1 MKSPLYVIMVT
12 IALLVTLTLPALSSK
27 SVISGGR
34 AGGRQISHEQVA
46 RRGANVVCQSGYRM
60 RRLSGPS
67 AAVAI
72 CAKRPSTRDRLV
84 RRAFGRRLLQQ
95 GCIVLAQGCRRAGQR
110 VQQLPGLLK
119 AGLGLLRVAS
129 VQQDLSPVEE

>member
-46 RRGANVVCQSGYRM
+46 RRGANAVCQS
-60 RRLSGPS
+60 
-67 AAVAI
+67 
-72 CAKRPSTRDRLV
+72 
-84 RRAFGRRLLQQ
+84 AFVCG
-95 GCIVLAQGCRRAGQR
+95 G
-110 VQQLPGLLK
+110 
-119 AGLGLLRVAS
+119 
-129 VQQDLSPVEE
+129 